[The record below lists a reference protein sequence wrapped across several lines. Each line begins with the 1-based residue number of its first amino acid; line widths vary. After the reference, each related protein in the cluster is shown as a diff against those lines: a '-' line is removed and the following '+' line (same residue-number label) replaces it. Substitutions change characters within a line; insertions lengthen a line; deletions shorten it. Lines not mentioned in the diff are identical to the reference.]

1 MEAKRINIIG
11 AGRIARPVL
20 AYLRTAP
27 AWRLGLCLVRDAGA
41 AAAPEAT
48 ADADRFFAEPADLI
62 IEAAGPGA
70 LRRHGARA
78 LASADVW
85 TVSASALADPGLFAG
100 LEAAGRAHGHR
111 LRLLPGALGGLDG
124 VAAASIDPEA
134 RLHVTASRPG
144 MTGIAGEVFSGR
156 LDEAVLRHG
165 NEINIAVTAAL
176 AGPGVA
182 TTTVRLDDPGPGGAH
197 VLGLSIDSRFGRF
210 SATAEIEPD
219 PAKRM
224 HPVAA
229 CIIAAL
235 ERETA
240 TIWAG

>member
-1 MEAKRINIIG
+1 MEARRIHVIG
-11 AGRIARPVL
+11 AGRIGRPVL
-20 AYLRTAP
+20 AFLRTAP
-27 AWRLGLCLVRDAGA
+27 AWRLGLCLVRDANRAGE
-41 AAAPEAT
+41 PEAT
-48 ADADRFFAEPADLI
+48 ADAERFFAEPADLI
-62 IEAAGPGA
+62 IEAAGPEA

-124 VAAASIDPEA
+124 VAAASVDPDA
-134 RLHVTASRPG
+134 RLQVTASRPG
-144 MTGIAGEVFSGR
+144 MTGIAGEVFAGR
-156 LDEAVLRHG
+156 LDEAVRRYP
-165 NEINIAVTAAL
+165 NEINIAVAAAL

-182 TTTVRLDDPGPGGAH
+182 RASVRLDDPGPDGAH
-197 VLGLSIDSRFGRF
+197 ILGLSVDSRFGRF
-210 SATAEIEPD
+210 SAVAEIEPD